1 MLFGSSSVAR
11 TSIGDDSATV
21 VSCSLGIHSI
31 FRKFPMVVALLDS
44 IELLLLLRV
53 ACSLV
58 EKVDHRFKKL
68 RWPHH
73 VTR

>member
-21 VSCSLGIHSI
+21 VSCSLGTHSI

-58 EKVDHRFKKL
+58 EKVDHR
-68 RWPHH
+68 
-73 VTR
+73 